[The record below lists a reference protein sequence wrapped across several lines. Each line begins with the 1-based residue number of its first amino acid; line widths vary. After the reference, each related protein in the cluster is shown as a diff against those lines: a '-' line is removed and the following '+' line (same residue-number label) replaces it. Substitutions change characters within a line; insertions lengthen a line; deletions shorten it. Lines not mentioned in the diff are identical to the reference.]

1 MSNQLGQ
8 IYGTVKNAET
18 YIVLNSQ
25 NVELSGNVYFNG
37 SLIQNV
43 DICGNLNISGG
54 LAIDNSYGTTGQV
67 LMSRG
72 SQASPIWGRNHLN
85 NLSDVVLSQI
95 IAEGEILRYDSAFGV
110 FTNQTTQSVETTDNV
125 QFAQLICTSTI
136 ETGGNLSIYDTLP
149 ISGIPVGLPKFRIF
163 AQTGVIHAAPNTNTI
178 HEIGQ
183 LRLGNIT
190 NTNNVAG
197 ISQFNRANGTD
208 FALTQNSAG
217 QTTLNAAANQSI
229 RMGVGNGNP
238 NYALQINSN
247 GVDLLQEVR
256 CSGLSGTLG
265 HVLTSNGAN
274 APPSWQS
281 AGGIVKRY
289 ASSSINQAISSGQV
303 GLSAFNNFVSQGIS
317 SSSSIPF
324 TIQSG
329 GAGYYQLNFLLNS
342 TASTQFQWNY
352 MRIFKNNSLFQ
363 QSQYYTPGVTFSRY
377 YPHGGGFIIYLAVN
391 DFISFEAWASASHTI
406 TGYVSLNLIS

>member
-1 MSNQLGQ
+1 M
-8 IYGTVKNAET
+8 
-18 YIVLNSQ
+18 
-25 NVELSGNVYFNG
+25 
-37 SLIQNV
+37 
-43 DICGNLNISGG
+43 
-54 LAIDNSYGTTGQV
+54 
-67 LMSRG
+67 
-72 SQASPIWGRNHLN
+72 
-85 NLSDVVLSQI
+85 
-95 IAEGEILRYDSAFGV
+95 
-110 FTNQTTQSVETTDNV
+110 
-125 QFAQLICTSTI
+125 ICTSTI
-136 ETGGNLSIYDTLP
+136 ETGGNRSVYDTLP
-149 ISGIPVGLPKFRIF
+149 VNGIPVALPTFRVF
-163 AQTGVIHAAPNTNTI
+163 SQTGIIHAAPNTNTI

-238 NYALQINSN
+238 NYALQVNSN
-247 GVDLLQEVR
+247 GLDLLQEVR
-256 CSGLSGTLG
+256 CSGTSGILG

-274 APPSWQS
+274 LPPSWQA

-289 ASSSINQAISSGQV
+289 ASSSINQAISSGRV

-317 SSSSIPF
+317 SSSTIPF

-329 GAGYYQLNFLLNS
+329 GAGYYQLTFLLNS

-352 MRIFKNNSLFQ
+352 MRIFKNSSLFQ
-363 QSQYYTPGVTFSRY
+363 QSQYYTPGVTFNRY
-377 YPHGGGFIIYLAVN
+377 APHGGGFIIYLAVN
-391 DFISFEAWASASHTI
+391 DFISFEAWSSASHTI